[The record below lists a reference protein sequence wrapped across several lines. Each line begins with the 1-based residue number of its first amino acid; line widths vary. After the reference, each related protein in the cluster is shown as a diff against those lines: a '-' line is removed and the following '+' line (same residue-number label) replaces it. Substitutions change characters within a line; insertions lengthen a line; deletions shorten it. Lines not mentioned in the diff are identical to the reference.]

1 MAAEEANNEEFL
13 KWKLLPANISDEFQP
28 DALTGEQYI
37 RLAKAINRPKY
48 MLKLLH
54 QMLFK
59 YNALLG
65 DQNRCAQYLLQ
76 YFDSEQGQN

>member
-1 MAAEEANNEEFL
+1 MAAEVATNEEVL

-28 DALTGEQYI
+28 DALTGEQCN
-37 RLAKAINRPKY
+37 RLAKAINRPGF

-59 YNALLG
+59 HNALLG
-65 DQNRCAQYLLQ
+65 DQN
-76 YFDSEQGQN
+76 